1 MIEPSEAQTIVS
13 ASIKKT
19 VPASGA
25 YNANKP
31 LGAHGILSPEALSTF
46 KDNVRSDKSV
56 GVKAYRHT
64 LAAKELS
71 DVSAET
77 LAGEVEEIVI
87 EKSVPSAN
95 AQPASAIPAKP
106 KTKKKEKPA

>member
-1 MIEPSEAQTIVS
+1 MIQPSEAQTIVS

-25 YNANKP
+25 YDANKP
-31 LGAHGILSPEALSTF
+31 LGKYGILSPDALSTF
-46 KDNVRSDKSV
+46 KQYVRK

-64 LAAKELS
+64 LAGEEPRE
-71 DVSAET
+71 VSSET

-95 AQPASAIPAKP
+95 VQPAIAIPAKP